1 MSNSTD
7 FWQIA
12 VYATNTADVKE
23 ADYKISN
30 NDNSNTGPSYEF
42 YPESLADY
50 CFISH
55 EYLLLDS
62 AYNHEA
68 FKEDQYIQDNKIES
82 VLCFPVIDDS
92 EVIAVIYIENKDNIA
107 KFNLE
112 KYELARLLSTQATM
126 ETYARLNKL
135 KKQYKQ

>member
-1 MSNSTD
+1 MSTSTD

-12 VYATNTADVKE
+12 VYATKTADVKE

-30 NDNSNTGPSYEF
+30 NDNNSNTDPSYEF

-55 EYLLLDS
+55 QYLLLDS
-62 AYNHEA
+62 AYNHES

-82 VLCFPVIDDS
+82 VICFPIIHDS
-92 EVIAVIYIENKDNIA
+92 EVIAVVYIENKHNMA

-135 KKQYKQ
+135 NK